1 MKLNSIIRQISTTL
15 ALGMLFFLGLNQCFG
30 WIKIHDENTENRTI
44 SQFPKLDVNRLDSY
58 PTQMDAYINDQL
70 HVRPFLLLQFHRLKY
85 AMRVS
90 PNPEKVLIGRENWL
104 FLGMQEQAMYEG
116 ERQFE
121 KQQLDSF
128 YHIWKP
134 RFDFLEA
141 QKIASL
147 WVIAPIKQYIY
158 EAQIPLNKQRNL
170 PNRTEKLEAHLNKNF
185 PGKTLYLGAE
195 IKSKKTEGP
204 MYFQLDNHWNSLA
217 GFYAYQAIMQQLN
230 ANGDRLSIL
239 TKNDIIQ
246 EKKTINHGALS
257 NFLGLEGSLYE
268 TFIDV
273 KTKAKP
279 PKELEKY
286 GFIPP
291 KDFPYSFLYEC
302 RYFNPNAKNKKKV
315 LVIRDSFGEAL
326 MPYFQQTFT
335 ETMFVFDGW
344 QYELHEEMI
353 EKFEPDLIV
362 FVTLEAFTDHLLKY
376 AKK

>member
-1 MKLNSIIRQISTTL
+1 MKLNSIILQISTTL

-30 WIKIHDENTENRTI
+30 WIKIHDENSENRTI
-44 SQFPKLDVNRLDSY
+44 AQFPKLDVNRLDNY

-90 PNPEKVLIGRENWL
+90 PNPEKVLIGGNNWL

-128 YHIWKP
+128 YHIWKN
-134 RFDFLEA
+134 RFDFLEE

-147 WVIAPIKQYIY
+147 WAIAPIKQYIY
-158 EAQIPLNKQRNL
+158 EDQIPLNKQRNF
-170 PNRTEKLEAHLNKNF
+170 PNRTKKLERYLNQKF
-185 PGKTLYLGAE
+185 PGKTLYLGE
-195 IKSKKTEGP
+195 KITSKKSEGQL
-204 MYFQLDNHWNSLA
+204 YFQLDNHWNSLA

-230 ANGDRLSIL
+230 ANGDSLSIL
-239 TKNDIIQ
+239 TDNDIIR
-246 EKKTINHGALS
+246 EKKTINSGALS

-268 TFIDV
+268 TFTEV
-273 KTKAKP
+273 KTKTKP

-291 KDFPYSFLYEC
+291 NDFPYSFLYEC
-302 RYFNPNAKNKKKV
+302 RYFNPTAKNKKKV

-326 MPYFQQTFT
+326 MPFFQQTFT

-353 EKFEPDLIV
+353 EKFEPDLII
-362 FVTLEAFTDHLLKY
+362 FITLEAYTDHLLKY
-376 AKK
+376 AKP

>member
-1 MKLNSIIRQISTTL
+1 MKLNLIIRQISTTL

-70 HVRPFLLLQFHRLKY
+70 HLRPFILLQFHRLKY

-116 ERQFE
+116 KRQFE
-121 KQQLDSF
+121 QQQLDSF
-128 YHIWKP
+128 YHSWKH
-134 RFDFLEA
+134 RIDFLEA

-158 EAQIPLNKQRNL
+158 EAQIPRNKQRNFRS
-170 PNRTEKLEAHLNKNF
+170 RTEKLEAYLNQNF

-195 IKSKKTEGP
+195 IKSKKSEGP
-204 MYFQLDNHWNSLA
+204 LYFQLDNHWNSLA

-230 ANGDRLSIL
+230 ANGDSLSML
-239 TKNDIIQ
+239 TENDVIR
-246 EKKTINHGALS
+246 EEKTINHGALS

-268 TFIDV
+268 TFTDV

-291 KDFPYSFLYEC
+291 NDFPYSFLYEC
-302 RYFNPNAKNKKKV
+302 RYFNPNAKNKKKI

-326 MPYFQQTFT
+326 IPYFQQTFT

-344 QYELHEEMI
+344 QYKLHEEMI
-353 EKFEPDLIV
+353 EKFEPDLVV
-362 FVTLEAFTDHLLKY
+362 FITLECFTENILK
-376 AKK
+376 KP